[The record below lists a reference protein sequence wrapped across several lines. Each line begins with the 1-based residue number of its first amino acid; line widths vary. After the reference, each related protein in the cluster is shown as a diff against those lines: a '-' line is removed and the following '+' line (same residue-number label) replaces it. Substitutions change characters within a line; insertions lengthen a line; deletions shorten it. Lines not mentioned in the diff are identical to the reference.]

1 MTSSALMSIG
11 MRAMFANNAA
21 LQSTGHN
28 IANAN
33 VAGYSRQDT
42 MLSTTKGQFTGA
54 GFFGKGV
61 DVVNVTRAHD
71 KFLTMQAA
79 ASRSLAAM
87 DEARHSQLQQLEDV
101 FPPGTEGL
109 GHAMGEFF
117 VAMTDL
123 ASTPSDSS
131 ARQVVLARAADAADR
146 FANAGARLDILQQ
159 GVFAD
164 LESSAATVNGLSR
177 QVAELNQQIATF
189 QGLNQEPNDLLDK
202 RDALISEIGSYVQ
215 VTTLPAEDG
224 TVGVFIA
231 GGQRLVLGNEVS
243 DLRVTA
249 GDPDPSR
256 AALSLDSNGE
266 ILPLSEDLLTGG
278 SISGLLRYQNSD
290 LIDARTQLGQMA
302 AAFAGAVNQAQA
314 LGLDL
319 SDTPGPGDP
328 MFNIGAPLALASRF
342 NARDSDGNP
351 MASVAMTVTDAR
363 LLKASEYELT
373 PDPSGAADSFQLVRL
388 SDGLTRIV
396 ANGESVDGFSIN
408 VSGAGMQAGDRFLL
422 QPVSRAATGMSRA
435 LDDERGVAAASPV
448 NTTFGLANTGSATL
462 DELKMTDGSVDTS
475 LLAAIEFTG
484 DSGDG
489 GVSYTWELR
498 DRVTGSVTSSGTGTW
513 KAGQPI
519 ELNGFALSLN
529 GVPNAGDTVTVD
541 KTLFPASN
549 NGNAL
554 AMSSLADDALVGLG
568 LDADGNYV
576 GGRTATDAY
585 AATMSDIGVRVQSAR
600 VASEISA
607 SASDQAE
614 ATLASKT
621 GVNLDEEASRLIQ
634 FQQSYQAAAK
644 VLQVAQSIFDTML
657 QLGG

>member
-302 AAFAGAVNQAQA
+302 AAFAGAVNRAQS

-342 NARDSDGNP
+342 NARDGSGNP
-351 MASVAMTVTDAR
+351 MASVAMTVTDER

-408 VSGAGMQAGDRFLL
+408 VTGAGMQAGDRFLL

-448 NTTFGLANTGSATL
+448 NTTFGLDNTGSASL
-462 DELKMTDGSVDTS
+462 DELHMTDGSVDTS

-489 GVSYTWELR
+489 GVNYTWELR
-498 DRVTGSVTSSGTGTW
+498 DRITGSVTSSGTGTW
-513 KAGQPI
+513 RAGQPI

-554 AMSSLADDALVGLG
+554 AMSSLSDDALVGLG

>member
-243 DLRVTA
+243 DLRVTT

-302 AAFAGAVNQAQA
+302 AAFAGAVNRAQS

-435 LDDERGVAAASPV
+435 LDDERGIAAASPV
-448 NTTFGLANTGSATL
+448 NTTFGLANTGSASL

-489 GVSYTWELR
+489 GVNYTWELR

-513 KAGQPI
+513 RAGQPI